1 LRRFYHRAVVRSTLL
16 FLITGLAAITDSAHA
31 QERTARIAMVL
42 TIDPG
47 LQVRGFGGF
56 WERLSELGWVRG
68 KNLLAYELSA
78 KGQPER
84 FAPLMNEALSKNVD
98 VIVTGSTPG
107 ALAAKK
113 ATSTVPIVVM
123 SMGDPVGAGL
133 VSNLAKPG
141 GNLTGLSTQA
151 TDGLPGKWLELMQ
164 EAFPKLSSVAVIA
177 NPTNPLGQIQWNQL
191 QQAAPALR
199 LKLTLLAVKNSED
212 LPLAFKQAS
221 GLAQAA
227 LVLVDP
233 MTFGSRRA
241 IAAAAVK
248 YRVPTMYTM
257 LEFADD
263 GGLIAHGVD
272 HTPLARRSAEYVDKI
287 LRGSN
292 PGDLPI
298 EQPAQFKLVI
308 NLKAARSIGV
318 SIPEGLRLRADE
330 VIR

>member
-1 LRRFYHRAVVRSTLL
+1 
-16 FLITGLAAITDSAHA
+16 
-31 QERTARIAMVL
+31 
-42 TIDPG
+42 
-47 LQVRGFGGF
+47 
-56 WERLSELGWVRG
+56 
-68 KNLLAYELSA
+68 
-78 KGQPER
+78 
-84 FAPLMNEALSKNVD
+84 MNEVLSKNVD

-133 VSNLAKPG
+133 VSSLAKPG
-141 GNLTGLSTQA
+141 GNLTGMSTQA

-164 EAFPKLSSVAVIA
+164 EAFPKLSSIAVIA
-177 NPTNPLGQIQWNQL
+177 NPTNPLCQIQWSQL

-199 LKLTLLAVKNSED
+199 LKLTMLAVKSPED
-212 LPLAFKQAS
+212 LPPALKQARS
-221 GLAQAA
+221 IAQAA
-227 LVLVDP
+227 LVLTDP
-233 MTFGSRRA
+233 MTFANRRG

-257 LEFADD
+257 LESADE
-263 GGLIAHGVD
+263 GGLLAHGVD
-272 HTPLARRSAEYVDKI
+272 HTSLARRSAEYVDKI

-298 EQPAQFKLVI
+298 EQPGEFELVV
-308 NLKAARSIGV
+308 NLKAAQAIGV
-318 SIPEGLRLRADE
+318 TIPEGLRLRADE